1 MKPKYKSFDELP
13 LCLNVQDVADVMGV
27 SKPVAY
33 ELANRADFPAIRM
46 GDSGKRIVVP
56 RDRFR
61 AWLAGIELTDLP
73 YNQIGNLDD
82 IEPAPLRVVK

>member
-13 LCLNVQDVADVMGV
+13 LCLNVQDVADVMVV

-46 GDSGKRIVVP
+46 GDSGKRSVVP

-73 YNQIGNLDD
+73 YDQIDALDD
-82 IEPAPLRVVK
+82 IEPAPLRVVQ

>member
-1 MKPKYKSFDELP
+1 MKSKYTSFDELP

-46 GDSGKRIVVP
+46 GDSGKP

-73 YNQIGNLDD
+73 YDQIDTLDD